1 MTCDRC
7 QRTGNIFKMKG
18 MPQSGIPEVELFD
31 VWGIDFMA
39 PFPPSHNN
47 HYILV
52 AVDYVSKWV
61 EAIASP
67 TNDSKLSLSFLRR
80 IFSQDLAL

>member
-1 MTCDRC
+1 
-7 QRTGNIFKMKG
+7 

-31 VWGIDFMA
+31 VWGIDFVG

-47 HYILV
+47 LYILV
-52 AVDYVSKWV
+52 AVDYVSEYV

-67 TNDSKLSLSFLRR
+67 TDDSKVFLKFLKKK
-80 IFSQDLAL
+80 FSQGLARQEFF